1 MNKKT
6 LCILLSMA
14 MLSHQVTYASDQ
26 SLSGDVGP
34 SGQSEVVIDMPIQ
47 EEEVAHTNEETMDA
61 NMEGNGASCSDVT
74 VLEATASEAA
84 PMKDTKTGECDSEA
98 GELKEDQGAYA
109 HVVCFGL
116 LMVRSIIRVIGIRMP
131 IEMQFASQTYIR
143 CSPPITCRLFRP
155 QQLPAA
161 YIRHMAQM
169 GVQTCRFRSVPEVM
183 VP

>member
-84 PMKDTKTGECDSEA
+84 PMKDTKTGE
-98 GELKEDQGAYA
+98 
-109 HVVCFGL
+109 
-116 LMVRSIIRVIGIRMP
+116 
-131 IEMQFASQTYIR
+131 
-143 CSPPITCRLFRP
+143 
-155 QQLPAA
+155 
-161 YIRHMAQM
+161 
-169 GVQTCRFRSVPEVM
+169 
-183 VP
+183 